1 MDIIAKLRRL
11 MEQKGWTEYRL
22 AKEAGLSQSTIANIF
37 HRQTLPSIPTLQML
51 CQAFGITLSQF
62 FAEGE
67 LVALSAEQAEMLA
80 AYCCLTPKRQSL
92 VAAMIEELQIK

>member
-1 MDIIAKLRRL
+1 MDIIAKLRQF

-37 HRQTLPSIPTLQML
+37 HRQTLPSIPTLQTL

-67 LVALSAEQAEMLA
+67 AVALSAEQAEVLA
-80 AYCCLTPKRQSL
+80 AYCRLTPRRQEL
-92 VAAMIEELQIK
+92 VAAMLEELQKN

>member
-1 MDIIAKLRRL
+1 MDIIGKLRHL

-22 AKEAGLSQSTIANIF
+22 AKETGLSQSTIANIF
-37 HRQTLPSIPTLQML
+37 HRQTLPSIPTLQTL

-62 FAEGE
+62 FAENE
-67 LVALSAEQAEMLA
+67 PVALSAEQTKMLA
-80 AYCCLTPKRQSL
+80 AYSCLTPKRQKL